1 MRFSTKII
9 SLAVVCFLTFVV
21 AIFPARAGL
30 ALLVPVGIEAFGVT
44 GTIWQGQAKLINAS
58 GQQLR
63 NTEWD
68 LSFARLLIGQIG
80 GNFSTRASSGFV
92 EGFGTI
98 SLGGTIRVQDARAGM
113 DAGMLQALGAAPALN
128 GQISIRL
135 DELEL
140 SDNWPV
146 LLVGEGQVIN
156 LSSPLMGRGEA
167 AQIGNARIN
176 FDTTTETTEGTVT
189 GKISDDGGPL
199 QIDGTLLLTKPANY
213 SLKVRLKARPGAP
226 KALQQNLEFL
236 GSPESDGTRIFQLAG
251 SL

>member
-1 MRFSTKII
+1 MRFPSKLIA
-9 SLAVVCFLTFVV
+9 LAVACSLTFVV
-21 AIFPARAGL
+21 AGFPARAGF
-30 ALLVPVGIEAFGVT
+30 ALLAPVGIEAFGVT
-44 GTIWQGQAKLINAS
+44 GTIWQGQAKLINAG

-63 NTEWD
+63 NTEWN
-68 LSFARLLIGQIG
+68 LSSARLLLGQVG
-80 GNFSTRASSGFV
+80 GNISTRASGGFV

-98 SLGGTIRVQDARAGM
+98 GLGGTIRIQDARAGM
-113 DAGMLQALGAAPALN
+113 DAGMLQAVGAAPALN

-146 LLVGEGQVIN
+146 QLVGEGQVLN

-167 AQIGNARIN
+167 AQLGNLKIS
-176 FDTTTETTEGTVT
+176 FDTTTETTEDTVT

-199 QIDGTLLLTKPANY
+199 QIDGILLLTKPANY
-213 SLKVRLKARPGAP
+213 SIKVRLKARPGAP
-226 KALQQNLEFL
+226 QALQQNLEFL